1 MSFADYYLNDLIYY
15 REITQKEKNKIE
27 NDLFIKKNYDNNND
41 IHITKQTKKKSKSLK
56 NIKKVKNDKTFYIEN
71 REVYYN

>member
-41 IHITKQTKKKSKSLK
+41 IHITKQTKKKFKSLK
-56 NIKKVKNDKTFYIEN
+56 NIKKVKNDKTFYIVN